1 MGALDGKV
9 AVITGA
15 GRGIGRGEALLFA
28 TEGARVVVNDLG
40 GAWDGT
46 GADPR
51 AASQVVEE
59 IRGAGGEAVA
69 HFDDISEP
77 SGAESLLNL
86 ALATWGR
93 LDVAVNNAGILRD
106 RMVFNMEAEDWD
118 AVMKVHLRGHFLVTK
133 AACAHWRS
141 LAKAGQAAGGRIVN
155 TSSTSGLLGNI
166 GQSNYGVAKAGIAA
180 FSCIVAMEMQRY
192 GVTVNAI
199 APGARTRM
207 TEKTFGDLSVTEGQF
222 DSLAPENVA
231 PLVVYLASDAAAHI
245 TGQVFYVQGGIVQLY
260 RGWGPVSEVRKDERW
275 TPSELAER
283 MGELFGDQPTTYAP
297 DRSPPPA
304 DGQDRA
310 AVRIAPR
317 VARGLRATSFS
328 RSALF
333 DRRKMRLPFRSDLSA
348 GSRPDASAQVRA
360 CHTPRLEF
368 GPRRETSCP
377 MHGTKG
383 AGWGSPSPQWRL
395 WSWRA
400 WSGSR

>member
-1 MGALDGKV
+1 VVGALDGKV

-28 TEGARVVVNDLG
+28 AEGARVVVNDLG
-40 GAWDGT
+40 GEWDGT
-46 GADPR
+46 GADRR
-51 AASQVVEE
+51 ASSQVVEE

-106 RMVFNMEAEDWD
+106 KMVFNMEAEDWD

-141 LAKAGQAAGGRIVN
+141 LAKAGQPAGGRIVN

-166 GQSNYGVAKAGIAA
+166 GQSNYGAAKAGIAA
-180 FSCIVAMEMQRY
+180 FSCIVAMEVQRY

-207 TEKTFGDLSVTEGQF
+207 TEKTFGDLSVTEGQL

-245 TGQVFYVQGGIVQLY
+245 TGQVFYVQGGIIQLY

-283 MGELFGDQPTTYAP
+283 MGELFGDRPTTYAP
-297 DRSPPPA
+297 DRSPLRLTAGIEPPFES
-304 DGQDRA
+304 
-310 AVRIAPR
+310 PP
-317 VARGLRATSFS
+317 T
-328 RSALF
+328 
-333 DRRKMRLPFRSDLSA
+333 
-348 GSRPDASAQVRA
+348 
-360 CHTPRLEF
+360 
-368 GPRRETSCP
+368 
-377 MHGTKG
+377 
-383 AGWGSPSPQWRL
+383 SPS
-395 WSWRA
+395 
-400 WSGSR
+400 G